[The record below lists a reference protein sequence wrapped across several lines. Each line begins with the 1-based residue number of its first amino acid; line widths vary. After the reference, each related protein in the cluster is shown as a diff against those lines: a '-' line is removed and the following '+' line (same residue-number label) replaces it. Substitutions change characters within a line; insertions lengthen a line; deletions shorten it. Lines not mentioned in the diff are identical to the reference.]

1 MAKLI
6 MKSKSELTENTM
18 DTENNHLLMYL
29 LQNRAKDFITRFE
42 ALNNKCYFGVLSLY
56 YYAYATKL
64 LLSDI
69 KSDSNRSL
77 PLIEKCKS
85 ENEQILN
92 YLKSFIKTKTKVIPG
107 FDKVVKKYA
116 PYNEDADI
124 DSIFNGYLN
133 ELIQMGYRAIDILL
147 YEAGMKFNYSG
158 MIELLEQG
166 ANPFVRISI
175 DYTPQ
180 EASQLPMKYVHSL
193 YNEALCR
200 RHNSVFLTDV
210 IDYWKDGIDGNDT
223 IIYDNV
229 LDELFSGAGCQL
241 VINIIRRKTAKKFW
255 SKL

>member
-1 MAKLI
+1 
-6 MKSKSELTENTM
+6 
-18 DTENNHLLMYL
+18 
-29 LQNRAKDFITRFE
+29 
-42 ALNNKCYFGVLSLY
+42 
-56 YYAYATKL
+56 
-64 LLSDI
+64 
-69 KSDSNRSL
+69 
-77 PLIEKCKS
+77 
-85 ENEQILN
+85 
-92 YLKSFIKTKTKVIPG
+92 
-107 FDKVVKKYA
+107 
-116 PYNEDADI
+116 
-124 DSIFNGYLN
+124 
-133 ELIQMGYRAIDILL
+133 
-147 YEAGMKFNYSG
+147 
-158 MIELLEQG
+158 LEQG

-175 DYTPQ
+175 DYTAQ

>member
-1 MAKLI
+1 M
-6 MKSKSELTENTM
+6 
-18 DTENNHLLMYL
+18 NNKNNRLLMYL
-29 LQNRAKDFITRFE
+29 LQNRSKDFIIRFE
-42 ALNNKCYFGVLSLY
+42 ALKNKCYFGVLSLY

-69 KSDSNRSL
+69 KSDSYSSL

-85 ENEQILN
+85 ENEQILS

-107 FDKVVKKYA
+107 FDKIAKEYA
-116 PYNEDADI
+116 PYNEDADL

-133 ELIQMGYRAIDILL
+133 ELTQMGYRAIDILL
-147 YEAGMKFNYSG
+147 YEAGMKFNYSR

-180 EASQLPMKYVHSL
+180 EASQLEIKNVCSL
-193 YNEALCR
+193 YIDVLRR
-200 RHNSVFLTDV
+200 RHNCVFLTDV
-210 IDYWKDGIDGNDT
+210 INYWKDGLEGNDT
-223 IIYDNV
+223 MIYNNV

-241 VINIIRRKTAKKFW
+241 VINIIRQKTTKRFR